1 MAFPIFQLLIL
12 RRKLK
17 NTMQHLRMAITWAFG
32 VSHDDP
38 DIPIIVALLFMSDIL
53 SLG

>member
-1 MAFPIFQLLIL
+1 MALQIFQLLIL
-12 RRKLK
+12 RCKLK
-17 NTMQHLRMAITWAFG
+17 DTMQHLHAAITWAFG

-38 DIPIIVALLFMSDIL
+38 DIRIIVELFFMSDIL